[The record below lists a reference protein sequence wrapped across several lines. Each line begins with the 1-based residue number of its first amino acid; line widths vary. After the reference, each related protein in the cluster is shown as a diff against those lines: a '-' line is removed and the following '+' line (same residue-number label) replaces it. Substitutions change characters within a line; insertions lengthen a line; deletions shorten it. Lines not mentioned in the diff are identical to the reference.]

1 MCFHHTNAVYPSAGL
16 RFSVTAT
23 RRVFTACSSLTTL
36 PAIKKALTRCKGLD
50 LSVWFV
56 LSFIAMMHGKT
67 AMMYC
72 IYIVCGQCVDGDPH
86 IDRVII
92 LSAFRLLHLR
102 HFVNPIPA
110 GRKAALFNINKFC
123 PLRTKIT
130 FDNVYLSELIDTK
143 RSSPAK
149 SCFFHAVSRAD
160 PSAGVPW

>member
-1 MCFHHTNAVYPSAGL
+1 M
-16 RFSVTAT
+16 
-23 RRVFTACSSLTTL
+23 
-36 PAIKKALTRCKGLD
+36 
-50 LSVWFV
+50 WFV

-72 IYIVCGQCVDGDPH
+72 IYIVCGQCVDSGPH

-92 LSAFRLLHLR
+92 LSAFRLLHLL

-130 FDNVYLSELIDTK
+130 FDNVYLLELIDTK
-143 RSSPAK
+143 RSSPGRELL
-149 SCFFHAVSRAD
+149 FFTR
-160 PSAGVPW
+160 SAALLLPEFLCKIGERFCTLVH